1 MSFDYEKIK
10 AKQESGEQW
19 ASYSDLFM
27 VLSMVFLLLYVTA
40 SLRTGTESL
49 YQQME
54 NRRLQERAQD
64 LEDQIKVYNSLRENY
79 IETQASMQEQ
89 EVYERLMDRLNLL
102 QEENRDEAK
111 RLRALA
117 QENEEKEM
125 ALNEYQQIIRNIINA
140 NVLSKSRIER
150 RDQRIQDRE
159 VTIQNQ
165 LETIA
170 QRERVISDQAET
182 IEDKERQ
189 ISEKELEIER
199 LDLEVLRKEQTI
211 DMKMVEIEQKQ
222 IELMT
227 KQEQIDGLNQD
238 IANKENIIS
247 QNKQE
252 INRISSNLNAKMEDL
267 EAQRRNNEI
276 TRQEYEAQIQTV
288 RQRSNDEIQEIN
300 KMNQNLYSQ
309 LEDAQ
314 KEIGMANRQIKEANK
329 MLEGQ
334 MALKEQL
341 NSELQGMQSE
351 ILASRQQFEEEKL
364 RFQQEIQ
371 GLEVERDT
379 LSQDLSEAQEL
390 LNARREIA
398 ERIIENFQKEG
409 IQAQVDERT
418 GEVVLDFGDSFF
430 DTGSD
435 ELKPEMKERLREFMP
450 IYAESLLSDPEV
462 ADRIESVDIIGFA
475 SPTFAGR
482 YINPSSIDP
491 RDRQAIRYNT
501 DLSINRARSVFNYII
516 DTDKISYNR
525 QQDIQALLKVS
536 GRSFFS
542 GALEGRAPAK
552 EMSQSEFCE
561 LYNCKQEQRVIIR
574 FDLAN

>member
-89 EVYERLMDRLNLL
+89 EVYESLMDRLNLL

-140 NVLSKSRIER
+140 NVLSKSRIQR

-252 INRISSNLNAKMEDL
+252 INRISSNLNAKMADL

-314 KEIGMANRQIKEANK
+314 KEIGMANRQIEVANK

-398 ERIIENFQKEG
+398 ERIIENFKKEG

-435 ELKPEMKERLREFMP
+435 ELKPEMKARLREFMP
-450 IYAESLLSDPEV
+450 IYAESLLSDPDV

-516 DTDKISYNR
+516 DTDKISYSR

-542 GALEGRAPAK
+542 GALEGRAPAQ
-552 EMSQSEFCE
+552 EMSKSEFCE

>member
-276 TRQEYEAQIQTV
+276 TRQEYEAQIQSV

-329 MLEGQ
+329 MLEGH